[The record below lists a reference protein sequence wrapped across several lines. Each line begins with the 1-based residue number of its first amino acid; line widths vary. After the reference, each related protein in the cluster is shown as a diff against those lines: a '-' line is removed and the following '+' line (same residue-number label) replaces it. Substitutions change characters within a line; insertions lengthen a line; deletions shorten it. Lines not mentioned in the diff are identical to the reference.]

1 LNTKELLVVGGPN
14 GSGKSTFV
22 AEYLQRHPRPYLCAD
37 LIATELTHLD
47 EFARQIEAGRE
58 FLRRIE
64 QQLATGESFIIE
76 STLSGRTL
84 RNFLSRAQDAGYS
97 ISFSFVYLDSP
108 DSCIDR
114 VHQRVRRGGH
124 NVPVDDIRRRFTR
137 SCANFWHIY
146 RQIAGIWVV
155 YYNASSEFVEVAFGC
170 PDGFVVGDEALFR
183 RYLEFAGAEEH
194 G

>member
-14 GSGKSTFV
+14 GSGMSTFV

-64 QQLATGESFIIE
+64 QQLAIGESFIIE

-84 RNFLSRAQDAGYS
+84 RNFLRRAQAIGFE
-97 ISFSFVYLDSP
+97 ITIVFVYLDRP
-108 DSCIDR
+108 ESCIER
-114 VHQRVRRGGH
+114 VRDRVRRGGH
-124 NVPVDDIRRRFTR
+124 HVPEEDIRRRYTR
-137 SCANFWHIY
+137 SGANFWRIY
-146 RQIAGIWVV
+146 REIADYWYVV
-155 YYNASSEFVEVAFGC
+155 YNSGGELQWIATGEPTAIQVQDKSEFLNF
-170 PDGFVVGDEALFR
+170 LR
-183 RYLEFAGAEEH
+183 MAGVDNA
-194 G
+194 

>member
-84 RNFLSRAQDAGYS
+84 RNFLRRAQAIGFE
-97 ISFSFVYLDSP
+97 ITIVFVYLDRP
-108 DSCIDR
+108 ESCIER
-114 VHQRVRRGGH
+114 VRDRVRRGGH
-124 NVPVDDIRRRFTR
+124 HVPEEDIRRRYTR
-137 SCANFWHIY
+137 SGANFWRIY
-146 RQIAGIWVV
+146 REIADYWYVV
-155 YYNASSEFVEVAFGC
+155 YNSGGELQWIATGEPTAIQVQDKSEFLNF
-170 PDGFVVGDEALFR
+170 LR
-183 RYLEFAGAEEH
+183 MAGVDNA
-194 G
+194 

>member
-84 RNFLSRAQDAGYS
+84 RNFLRRAQAIGFE
-97 ISFSFVYLDSP
+97 ITIVFVYLDRP
-108 DSCIDR
+108 ESCIER
-114 VHQRVRRGGH
+114 VRDRVRRGGH
-124 NVPVDDIRRRFTR
+124 HVPEEDIRRRYTR
-137 SCANFWHIY
+137 SGANFWRIY
-146 RQIAGIWVV
+146 REIADYWYVV
-155 YYNASSEFVEVAFGC
+155 YNSGGELQWIATGEPTAIQVQDTSEFLNF
-170 PDGFVVGDEALFR
+170 LR
-183 RYLEFAGAEEH
+183 MAGVDNA
-194 G
+194 

>member
-64 QQLATGESFIIE
+64 QQLAIGESFIIE

-84 RNFLSRAQDAGYS
+84 RNFLRRAQAIGFE
-97 ISFSFVYLDSP
+97 ITIVFVYLDRP
-108 DSCIDR
+108 ESCIER
-114 VHQRVRRGGH
+114 VRDRVRRGGH
-124 NVPVDDIRRRFTR
+124 HVPEEDIRRRYTR
-137 SCANFWHIY
+137 SGANFWRIY
-146 RQIAGIWVV
+146 REIADYWYVV
-155 YYNASSEFVEVAFGC
+155 YNSGGELQWIATGEPTAIQVQDKSEFLNF
-170 PDGFVVGDEALFR
+170 LR
-183 RYLEFAGAEEH
+183 MAGVDNA
-194 G
+194 